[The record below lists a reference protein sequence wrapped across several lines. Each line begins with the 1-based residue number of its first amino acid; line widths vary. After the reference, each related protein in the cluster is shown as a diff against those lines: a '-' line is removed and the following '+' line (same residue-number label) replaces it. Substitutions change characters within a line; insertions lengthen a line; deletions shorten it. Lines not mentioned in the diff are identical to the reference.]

1 MSMLRECDSCMR
13 AGGAL
18 QAARQCCRPPKK
30 PRPPIN
36 CPPGPREPED
46 SGAPMSSGPAG
57 GSGALVYQLGT
68 LRNCAECG
76 GIELSQILADP
87 ECDYALDSPFVMVN
101 RPGTYLVIRGLS
113 PRRGMR
119 QHGVQPSGER
129 GDAAFE
135 HRASREGRLLA
146 VRDLFWTG
154 ADHRYVP
161 HGRVPRQPEGDPH
174 LGHLRDGDGHAV
186 VPENPIGPQTRRSR
200 PRFGAAPRFYSS
212 VFFRLPVVA
221 FKIAIIA

>member
-101 RPGTYLVIRGLS
+101 RPGTYLV
-113 PRRGMR
+113 
-119 QHGVQPSGER
+119 QY
-129 GDAAFE
+129 
-135 HRASREGRLLA
+135 A
-146 VRDLFWTG
+146 VFL
-154 ADHRYVP
+154 
-161 HGRVPRQPEGDPH
+161 PEGACVNTVFSLQANEETLLSSIVRAAKAASSQCATYFGQALMTVTCPTAVCLASQKVIRISDICATAMAT
-174 LGHLRDGDGHAV
+174 LSFLR
-186 VPENPIGPQTRRSR
+186 IR
-200 PRFGAAPRFYSS
+200 
-212 VFFRLPVVA
+212 
-221 FKIAIIA
+221 